1 MSESEGINK
10 SNWSDTSGWCKHIM
24 QTDVPRKIILGFNR
38 RWDWWTC
45 PSLYWNRWRVLQQHE
60 QDGQLCC
67 GRTWNRRHVFHS
79 LSSSW
84 PLCTFLHLPHNVWGG
99 ARFKQAPKRFC
110 LLLPDWEQVVTWVK
124 SSSVFWRASVE
135 WFPELWVPLHRFW
148 ESSNLQRVPL
158 VFWSCLAWMWWNW
171 PHRSVHRHWF
181 SMKSLKKKKKKN

>member
-1 MSESEGINK
+1 MNVSVSLLKPLK
-10 SNWSDTSGWCKHIM
+10 SFAAT
-24 QTDVPRKIILGFNR
+24 
-38 RWDWWTC
+38 
-45 PSLYWNRWRVLQQHE
+45 
-60 QDGQLCC
+60 
-67 GRTWNRRHVFHS
+67 RTWRTTLLWEDLKPKTC
-79 LSSSW
+79 LSFFIIIVAFVHFS
-84 PLCTFLHLPHNVWGG
+84 PLATQCLGGG

-135 WFPELWVPLHRFW
+135 WFPELWVPLYRFW